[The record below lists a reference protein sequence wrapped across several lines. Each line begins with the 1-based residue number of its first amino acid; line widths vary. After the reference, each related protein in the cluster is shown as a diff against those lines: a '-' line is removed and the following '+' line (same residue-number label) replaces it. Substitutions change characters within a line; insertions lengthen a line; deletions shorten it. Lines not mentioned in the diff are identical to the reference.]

1 MEENKNYYF
10 FKEEDL
16 FSVLNFAKNYQ
27 LNETKQSR
35 GRTNQGVRNF
45 GGLLDAFLP
54 GKLIEIAVCRILER
68 YSKDK
73 KFYPDFEIYSNK
85 EVGEKSDPD
94 ITKIKEN
101 DINRKPNIF
110 IEIKKTE
117 LNDRWLGP
125 RKDQIKDMTNGF
137 MIHASIKFDD
147 SLKSKN
153 QDVVASML
161 KKIISPDFLDLKDFS
176 NFTDLIAKIEYA
188 YSFRDLWDRG
198 HFFESGNIIP
208 ETEFPKSADAYTKK
222 GLLRKGYKQIDV
234 YNGFNKLKMKWKNK
248 YSSFSDWKIE
258 GHFEILEDGYGKE
271 HIYAFEET
279 KMFSEVFGN
288 FIIRAGD
295 THRFYFKN
303 TLGERGGKDEF
314 KTRDDYW
321 FSKRRFDEM
330 IISKDVDNLDAILY
344 RIASGL

>member
-161 KKIISPDFLDLKDFS
+161 KKIISPDFLDLKDFLITS
-176 NFTDLIAKIEYA
+176 TSFTRPPPTSILTGRESSLIVYCPD
-188 YSFRDLWDRG
+188 S
-198 HFFESGNIIP
+198 IILLN
-208 ETEFPKSADAYTKK
+208 ET
-222 GLLRKGYKQIDV
+222 G
-234 YNGFNKLKMKWKNK
+234 
-248 YSSFSDWKIE
+248 
-258 GHFEILEDGYGKE
+258 
-271 HIYAFEET
+271 
-279 KMFSEVFGN
+279 
-288 FIIRAGD
+288 
-295 THRFYFKN
+295 
-303 TLGERGGKDEF
+303 F
-314 KTRDDYW
+314 KT
-321 FSKRRFDEM
+321 FPLAT
-330 IISKDVDNLDAILY
+330 NA
-344 RIASGL
+344 